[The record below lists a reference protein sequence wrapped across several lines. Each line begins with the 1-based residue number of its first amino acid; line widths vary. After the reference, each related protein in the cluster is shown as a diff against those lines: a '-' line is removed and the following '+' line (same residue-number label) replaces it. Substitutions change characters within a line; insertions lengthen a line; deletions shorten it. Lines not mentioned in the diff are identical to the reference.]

1 MGVGRP
7 AAPESQILIAQ
18 LADDSFAV
26 RERAQQELIET
37 GEALVESIKAALAIS
52 TDEEQ
57 RQRLDSILKQISED
71 AVLGASRITLSMR
84 DAPLD
89 EVVAEINRQVRGAP
103 VRYARD
109 NWNKL
114 PGPRVTLEAR
124 RQPLWAVLREICTQV
139 GTLDI
144 SPGDDGVRLSLGC
157 GALSRAPASVSGPML
172 IVASRIAHQ
181 KTVELAQGLHRTSDF
196 AVHFTAIAEPKLKVM
211 PGAATVRLK
220 SALDDLGNNMLPQG
234 HVDETYGGGSPF
246 WSFQSKLAYPA
257 TPGRVIQRIS
267 GEITFNAASRFET
280 IELTDWINQ
289 RGSFERFGDF
299 DFVIQRVTALG
310 DSRYETIELT
320 DWINQRGSFE
330 RFGDFDFVIQRV
342 TALGDSRY
350 EVTVAAVAPA
360 NDPDAYNRLQQ
371 VLYAADLRVFD
382 AQGRA
387 IFRTAGPSFAPTD
400 RSNLIEMTSIFDRSI
415 SDGRP
420 APGEASTIAWRVP
433 VETRLITVP
442 FELNNL
448 PMP

>member
-310 DSRYETIELT
+310 DSRYE
-320 DWINQRGSFE
+320 
-330 RFGDFDFVIQRV
+330 
-342 TALGDSRY
+342 
-350 EVTVAAVAPA
+350 VTVAAVAPA

>member
-1 MGVGRP
+1 MAVAMGVGRP

-310 DSRYETIELT
+310 DSRYE
-320 DWINQRGSFE
+320 
-330 RFGDFDFVIQRV
+330 
-342 TALGDSRY
+342 
-350 EVTVAAVAPA
+350 VTVAAVAPA